1 MNPGRSGGQGNRDRR
16 VQAPPG
22 FPFKIGELSARSGV
36 PVQTIRFYVA
46 EGLLPGAHKT
56 QRNMGWYSQ
65 LHLDRLALVQQLQ
78 RDRFLPLK
86 TIRVLVEGNEKLV
99 LDDDDAAIT
108 HLRERLSH
116 AVPGS
121 QPEAGLTSLRAGE
134 SAPVLSAAERSTLHR
149 LLEGVAGGPE
159 RAPDPELARHWGR
172 VRDAL
177 GLGARSGPEVLNLIG
192 SLVDRAVEHELE
204 FMGARFRQLSPLE
217 AEKIFD
223 VIIPCLNRMFG
234 LLHWRRLG
242 TSMDGLPTV
251 AARPR

>member
-1 MNPGRSGGQGNRDRR
+1 MSSGQTGGKAARNRR

-134 SAPVLSAAERSTLHR
+134 SAAERSTLRR
-149 LLEGVAGGPE
+149 LLEGVAGGSE
-159 RAPDPELARHWGR
+159 RAPDPELARHWGC
-172 VRDAL
+172 VRDSL
-177 GLGARSGPEVLNLIG
+177 GLGASSGLEVLNLIG
-192 SLVDRAVEHELE
+192 SLVDRAVQHELE
-204 FMGARFRQLSPLE
+204 IMGARFRQLSPLE

-223 VIIPCLNRMFG
+223 VIIPCLNRLFG
-234 LLHWRRLG
+234 LLHRRRLG
-242 TSMDGLPTV
+242 MVMDGLPEV
-251 AARPR
+251 AADSR